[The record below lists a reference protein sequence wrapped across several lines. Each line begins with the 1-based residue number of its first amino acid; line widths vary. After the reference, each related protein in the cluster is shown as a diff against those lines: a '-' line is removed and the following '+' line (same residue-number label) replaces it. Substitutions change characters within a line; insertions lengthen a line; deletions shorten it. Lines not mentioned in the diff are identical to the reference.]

1 MKRYA
6 SLVLTV
12 LIAVLALF
20 SAGCDPRGNLK
31 EEETQKLYDE
41 FKELA
46 ESGDLWQRKAHLW
59 LDRDWKSEEEELE
72 TVEFMK
78 TVVEKA
84 LSDGTEKTI
93 NGSWFSSKK
102 YCSIVNITMEGAVRP
117 GDEREGMRSEV
128 IAAKYSDGKWVIFVE
143 DIEPDSDTW
152 NIVVEIEFH

>member
-46 ESGDLWQRKAHLW
+46 ESGDLWQRKAHPW

-72 TVEFMK
+72 AVEFMK

-93 NGSWFSSKK
+93 NGS
-102 YCSIVNITMEGAVRP
+102 
-117 GDEREGMRSEV
+117 
-128 IAAKYSDGKWVIFVE
+128 
-143 DIEPDSDTW
+143 
-152 NIVVEIEFH
+152 